1 MLGGR
6 ICALKPVAAMS
17 ETNPVPDPDIVH
29 GWKAIGV
36 VLGRSV
42 RTVQRWERELGLPVH
57 RIKTADGQ
65 TIYARKSELEAW
77 RTTMDAAG
85 QSVGTASTPPPPN
98 ISTETTSPPNIRRRI
113 LAIAAAVVLIAG
125 AATYFA
131 LDVAGST
138 EVTSIRFEGGEVRG
152 LDASESVVWSKPF
165 GRNMRMA
172 GSVRDVGPIRADLDG
187 DGSDEFLLG
196 LAPNLSLPDNH
207 VNRPL
212 DVLLCFR
219 ADGSLCGSASP
230 HLTIACGDKTFT
242 GPWQITSYMV
252 VGPPSGR
259 RVWMSVGHHTWWPGA
274 VFEVDFARGAQPIYY
289 QAGWVTSVAEWTV
302 RGTRYLVA
310 GGVLNGQERAS
321 LTFTPVDR
329 LPAATPDVT
338 GSNQCQGLATSN
350 VERMLTVPSFD
361 AQIAGAPYP
370 MVTTLQSVG
379 PNLKFRY
386 GRIDEVVGELDPS
399 FALAALGQTDM
410 YWRAHED
417 HERAEMIKHPAV
429 ACPERNAHKTWSLW
443 STNTGWVTA
452 PTPRSPR

>member
-1 MLGGR
+1 MN
-6 ICALKPVAAMS
+6 
-17 ETNPVPDPDIVH
+17 ETSPVPDPDIVH

-77 RTTMDAAG
+77 RNAMDAAG
-85 QSVGTASTPPPPN
+85 RAAETAPTEPPA
-98 ISTETTSPPNIRRRI
+98 TTSPQSTREPNLRRRI
-113 LAIAAAVVLIAG
+113 IAVAAAVVALAG

-131 LDVAGST
+131 LDVAGSA

-165 GRNMRMA
+165 GRNMRTA
-172 GSVRDVGPIRADLDG
+172 GSVRDLGPLRADLDG
-187 DGSDEFLLG
+187 DGTDEFLLA
-196 LAPNLSLPDNH
+196 LAPNLSLPENH
-207 VNRPL
+207 VRRPL

-219 ADGSLCGSASP
+219 ADGSLCGSVSP

-242 GPWQITSYMV
+242 GPWQIMGYTI
-252 VGPPSGR
+252 VGPPGGR
-259 RVWMSVGHHTWWPGA
+259 RIWLSVGHHTWWPGA

-289 QAGWVTSVAEWTV
+289 QGGWVTSVAEWTV

-310 GGVLNGQERAS
+310 GGVLNGLERAS

-338 GSNQCQGLATSN
+338 GSLQCQGLQTSH
-350 VERMLTVPSFD
+350 VERMATLPSFD

-370 MVTTLQSVG
+370 LVTTLQSVG

-386 GRIDEVVGELDPS
+386 GRTDEVVGELDS
-399 FALAALGQTDM
+399 DFALAALGQTDM
-410 YWRAHED
+410 YWKAHED
-417 HERAEMIKHPAV
+417 HERLEAIRHPAV
-429 ACPERNAHKTWSLW
+429 ACPERNALKTWSLW
-443 STNTGWVTA
+443 SADSGWVTK